1 MVYLDDLR
9 SHFCKLHLF
18 HNFAAGC
25 PIIYFFI
32 RLSLLIYCHKCKFYG
47 LLVINLRFNIQYYTS
62 SVFARYL
69 AQNQLLFTF
78 YLLDLAQDCPRRLHI
93 APLYGDNP
101 YFTAFIALKPSEQV
115 YFIEAIYRACYDDL
129 RCWFINSHLCSR
141 FLFILVNLLFL
152 IL

>member
-9 SHFCKLHLF
+9 SRFCKLHLF

-32 RLSLLIYCHKCKFYG
+32 RLSLLIYCRKCKFYC

-101 YFTAFIALKPSEQV
+101 YFTAFIALKPSEHV
-115 YFIEAIYRACYDDL
+115 YFIEAIYRVRYGDL
-129 RCWFINSHLCSR
+129 WYWFMNLYLCLYLLFTFINS
-141 FLFILVNLLFL
+141 LFL